1 MNQPNP
7 FETTVV
13 KTRGQMSHLV
23 REIAGLKLDEK
34 FLIADL
40 DRELR
45 DARDRYEKRLRKIA
59 RLMEQK
65 TSVARAWAEANPHEF
80 GRRRSV
86 DFGHGVAGFRTGPPR
101 LQTVSRCQ
109 WEGVLRRLRAAA
121 WGAPYVRVREEI
133 NKERIISDIGAGK
146 LSEKE
151 LRKAGAQIVREES
164 FFVEPRLARPRRKS
178 PAA

>member
-1 MNQPNP
+1 MKEPNP
-7 FETTVV
+7 FDATLI

-34 FLIADL
+34 FLLADL

-45 DARDRYEKRLRKIA
+45 DTHDRYEKRLRKLA
-59 RLMEQK
+59 RIIEQK
-65 TSVARAWAEANPHEF
+65 TSAARAWADTNPHEF

-109 WEGVLRRLRAAA
+109 WDRVLRRLRAAT
-121 WGAPYVRVREEI
+121 WGAPYVRVKEEI

-146 LSEKE
+146 LSEKN
-151 LRKAGAQIVREES
+151 LRQAGAQIVRDEN
-164 FFVEPRLARPRRKS
+164 FFVEPKLARPRRKP